1 MSTES
6 ISMNETSEKNKIV
19 STGTIFPEKNSVWP
33 SSKSQQMFF
42 ISDILKMNHSGIDIY
57 AHVFPTGDKT
67 RNNKYNWH
75 RLIVYDQD
83 NNELGIYRGIQ
94 MLSNRTKNYYYKFI
108 NQNIV
113 NKNIVNKNNSV

>member
-6 ISMNETSEKNKIV
+6 ISMNDKIPEKNK
-19 STGTIFPEKNSVWP
+19 
-33 SSKSQQMFF
+33 QMFF
-42 ISDILKMNHSGIDIY
+42 ISDILKKNHSGIDVY

-67 RNNKYNWH
+67 RNNKYYWY
-75 RLIVYDQD
+75 RLIVYDHH

-108 NQNIV
+108 DNNLV
-113 NKNIVNKNNSV
+113 NKNVANENNSV